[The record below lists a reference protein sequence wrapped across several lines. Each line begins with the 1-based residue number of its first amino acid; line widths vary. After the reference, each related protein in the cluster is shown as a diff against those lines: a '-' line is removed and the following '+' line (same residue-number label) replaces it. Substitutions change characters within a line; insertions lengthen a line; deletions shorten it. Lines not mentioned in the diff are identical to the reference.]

1 MNEVSRSQKGWKPL
15 PPALKI
21 LSVVMILWTVGSAM
35 NLANLIENGL
45 PLLGRFVHGLSAFLV
60 VLLLDFIGP
69 AVFLYALWNRKPW
82 GPQWAFFYIGLFII
96 NGLVALLT
104 VRGELGLAQILVP
117 NLVCVAFLAVIFWKR
132 DYFWRMR
139 PLAHGD

>member
-1 MNEVSRSQKGWKPL
+1 MSKALIPQKGWKPIPL
-15 PPALKI
+15 ALKI
-21 LSVVMILWTVGSAM
+21 LTIMMILWSVGSAM
-35 NLANLIENGL
+35 NLTNLLENGL

-82 GPQWAFFYIGLFII
+82 GPKWAYFYIGLFII

-104 VRGELGLAQILVP
+104 VRDQVGLLQILVP
-117 NLVCVAFLAVIFWKR
+117 SLVCAIFLAVIYWKR
-132 DYFWRMR
+132 AYFSRMQTSV
-139 PLAHGD
+139 HGD